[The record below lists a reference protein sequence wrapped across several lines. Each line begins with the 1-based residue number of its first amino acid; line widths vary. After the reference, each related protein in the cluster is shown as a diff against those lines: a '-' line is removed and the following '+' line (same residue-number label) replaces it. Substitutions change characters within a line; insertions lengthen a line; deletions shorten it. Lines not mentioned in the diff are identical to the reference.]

1 MTLVFT
7 VIVVLHGLIHL
18 MGFAKAFGYADLPQL
33 TQPVSQAMG
42 LVWLLAAMLLLAA
55 AAALWVW
62 PRWWWVVGAGALVVS
77 QVVIAT
83 AWTDAKFGTVANV
96 VLLVGVV
103 FGVLTYGPG
112 SLRAQYDSDVDRGL
126 ARLAPVPA
134 VTEADLA
141 HLPAPAARYLRASG
155 VVGQPRVMN
164 MRARMHGRIRGG
176 PDEAWMPFTAE
187 QHNFYDQRSRFFYM
201 NASRM
206 LVPIQG
212 LHRFADHEATMLVKL
227 AALLPVAR
235 SAGPEMTQAETV
247 TLFNDMCVMAPSTL
261 IDPAIQWTAIDDRT
275 VRARFTTA
283 DHAIE
288 AYLFFNDADEL
299 VDFRSDD
306 RRQSSDNGATLRQ
319 VPWTTPMRAYR
330 RFGPFRL
337 GSEGAALWHEAV
349 GEYAYIEMTID
360 DVQTNVRK

>member
-1 MTLVFT
+1 MTLVFA
-7 VIVVLHGLIHL
+7 VIVVLHALIHL

-42 LVWLLAAMLLLAA
+42 LLWLLAAILLLTAA
-55 AAALWVW
+55 AVLWAW

-83 AWTDAKFGTVANV
+83 AWADAKFGTFANV

-112 SLRAQYDSDVDRGL
+112 SLHAQYISDVDRGL
-126 ARLAPVPA
+126 ARRTLVPA

-155 VVGQPRVMN
+155 VIGQPRVVN

-176 PDEAWMPFTAE
+176 PDEGWMPFTAE
-187 QHNFYDQRSRFFYM
+187 QHNFYDRPSRFFYM

-212 LHRFADHEATMLVKL
+212 LHRFVDREAMMLVKL

-261 IDPAIQWTAIDDRT
+261 IDPTIQWTAIDDRT
-275 VRARFTTA
+275 VRARFTAAGHT
-283 DHAIE
+283 IE
-288 AYLFFNDADEL
+288 ADLFFNAADEL
-299 VDFRSDD
+299 VDFRSHD
-306 RRQSSDNGATLRQ
+306 RRQSANGGTTLRQ

-330 RFGPFRL
+330 SFGAFRL
-337 GSEGAALWHEAV
+337 ASEGAARWHEAS
-349 GEYAYIEMTID
+349 GDYAYIEMTID
-360 DVQTNVRK
+360 DVETNVSK